1 MRTKL
6 YVLGAVLGAA
16 PGVPSALDALGGTPS
31 LETHP
36 GTRGASG
43 GRAGVSGNHAV
54 VAPLPVE
61 KAVAEKAGVDGGSS
75 LDAGTGAPGEARP
88 DAGHRTRALEAPVHP
103 CELITIVQVPCDA
116 TRATCEYTYWECPEQ
131 SHPLRV

>member
-16 PGVPSALDALGGTPS
+16 PGVPSALNALGGTPS

-36 GTRGASG
+36 GARGAG
-43 GRAGVSGNHAV
+43 GDRAVVSGNHAV

-61 KAVAEKAGVDGGSS
+61 QASADGGASR
-75 LDAGTGAPGEARP
+75 DAGTGGSKDARP
-88 DAGHRTRALEAPVHP
+88 DAPDAGLRTRSLEAPVHP

>member
-16 PGVPSALDALGGTPS
+16 PGVPSALNALGGTPS

-36 GTRGASG
+36 GTRGVGAD
-43 GRAGVSGNHAV
+43 RAGVSGNHAV
-54 VAPLPVE
+54 VAPLPME
-61 KAVAEKAGVDGGSS
+61 KARVDGGASV
-75 LDAGTGAPGEARP
+75 DAGTGGSGEARP
-88 DAGHRTRALEAPVHP
+88 DAPDTGHRTRALEAPVHP
-103 CELITIVQVPCDA
+103 CELITIVQVPCDE

>member
-16 PGVPSALDALGGTPS
+16 PAVPSVRDALGGKPS
-31 LETHP
+31 LET
-36 GTRGASG
+36 RASG
-43 GRAGVSGNHAV
+43 EDRERAGVSGNHAV

-61 KAVAEKAGVDGGSS
+61 GVDGGA
-75 LDAGTGAPGEARP
+75 DAGTRP
-88 DAGHRTRALEAPVHP
+88 DGLDAGHRTRALEAPLHP
-103 CELITIVQVPCDA
+103 CELITIMQVPCDE

-131 SHPLRV
+131 LHPLRV